1 MPDYGHD
8 LRFGVFLSP
17 SADQVSAVLALAAVA
32 DREGLDLI
40 SVQDHP
46 YHPGY
51 LETWTLLTTIAAQ
64 TTRATVF
71 PNVANLPLR
80 DPALLARSAASLD
93 ILSGGRAELGLGA
106 GAFWDAIA
114 AMGGPRRK
122 PAEAVEA
129 LAEAIEVIRAL
140 WTPGCGVRWEGKR
153 YRLAGAKPGP
163 FPVHP
168 MQIWLGAYKPRMLRL
183 TGRLADGWLP
193 SQPYA
198 APDTLAAMN
207 DLIDEAAEAAGRS
220 QGAVRRL
227 YNITGSFTGTGTE
240 FLQGPPS
247 VWVEQLAELA
257 VSDGISGFILAAES
271 GNSADVERFAH
282 EVAPAVRDL
291 VDQERTESR
300 PGGAATTTNP
310 GFTNPAPTKAGST
323 KAGSTNAGS
332 TNAGSTNAGSACAGS
347 ADLGPPDPGLT
358 AKPRVERPTPTG
370 LGAVPTPPPTRRLTD
385 SSPWDES
392 TRPQGPG
399 ADPHTH
405 YTPAGRAQGQHLIDI
420 HNHLRHELDQ
430 VRAVVEQVA
439 DGTTD
444 PGAARSLINAMTMRQ
459 NNWTLGA
466 YCQSYCRILTLHHS
480 LEDQAMFPGL
490 QQADPRLTPV
500 IDRLAD
506 EHEVIAGILND
517 VDAALVAMVER
528 PGAIS
533 EVQRA
538 VDVLTDA
545 LLSHLSYEEHE
556 LVEPL
561 ARLLPDFTGV

>member
-1 MPDYGHD
+1 MPDYRHD

-17 SADQVSAVLALAAVA
+17 STDQVSALLALADGA
-32 DREGLDLI
+32 DRRGLDLI

-46 YHPGY
+46 YHPGF
-51 LETWTLLTTIAAQ
+51 LDAWTLLSTIAAR
-64 TTRATVF
+64 TNRATVF

-80 DPALLARSAASLD
+80 DPAVLARSAASLD
-93 ILSGGRAELGLGA
+93 ILSGGRVELGLGA
-106 GAFWDAIA
+106 GAMWDAIA

-122 PAEAVEA
+122 PGEAVEA
-129 LAEAIEVIRAL
+129 LTEAIAVIRAL
-140 WTPGCGVRWEGKR
+140 WTPGRGVRLEGSH

-183 TGRLADGWLP
+183 TGRAADGWLP

-207 DLIDEAAEAAGRS
+207 DIIDDAAEAAGRS
-220 QGAVRRL
+220 PGAVRRL
-227 YNITGSFTGTGTE
+227 YNITGSFTGTGAE

-257 VSDGISGFILAAES
+257 VTDGISGFILAVEP
-271 GNSADVERFAH
+271 GGSADVERFAH

-291 VDQERTESR
+291 VDRERAGSPPAGTPPTSTRPTGTESTS
-300 PGGAATTTNP
+300 PESTSPESTSPESTGPESTGTESTEVGAADN
-310 GFTNPAPTKAGST
+310 GPTGST
-323 KAGSTNAGS
+323 SAEYAG
-332 TNAGSTNAGSACAGS
+332 
-347 ADLGPPDPGLT
+347 
-358 AKPRVERPTPTG
+358 ETG
-370 LGAVPTPPPTRRLTD
+370 LGVVPTPPPAQRLVGT
-385 SSPWDES
+385 SPWDES
-392 TRPQGPG
+392 TRPHGPG
-399 ADPHTH
+399 ADADTS

-420 HNHLRHELDQ
+420 HDHLRHELDQ
-430 VRAVVEQVA
+430 VRGVVEQVA

-444 PGAARSLINAMTMRQ
+444 PRAARSLINAMTMRQ

-490 QQADPRLTPV
+490 RQADTRLAPV
-500 IDRLAD
+500 IDRLAE
-506 EHEVIAGILND
+506 EHEVIARILND

-528 PGAIS
+528 PGAIG
-533 EVQRA
+533 EVQHA

-545 LLSHLSYEEHE
+545 LLSHLSYEERE

-561 ARLLPDFTGV
+561 ARLSTGFTGM